1 MAQNITKIYSDI
13 DMTFNAMPVTGDIA
27 LSYDASAIIRSV
39 RGLLLTNFYE
49 RPFQPDLGSNL
60 DSLLF
65 EPISNL
71 TASQLQQEI
80 TNTITNHE
88 PRVTINQVVVTP
100 YEAQNAFNVTLVFF
114 ISNNTTATEISMLL
128 QRSR

>member
-1 MAQNITKIYSDI
+1 MPTNITKIYSDI
-13 DMTFNAMPVTGDIA
+13 DLFFNEMPVTHDVSMSFDTNA
-27 LSYDASAIIRSV
+27 VIRSV
-39 RGLLLTNFYE
+39 RGLLLTHFYE

-60 DSLLF
+60 DTLLF

-80 TNTITNHE
+80 INVIQNHE
-88 PRVTINQVVVTP
+88 PRVQIDQVIVTP
-100 YEAQNAFNVTLVFF
+100 FEDQNSFNVTLIFF
-114 ISNNTTATEISMLL
+114 IANNTSSTQIQLLL